1 MIATAKTKP
10 RPFDVILVW
19 KFSRFARNQ
28 DESAF
33 YKSILRKKCN
43 IDVVSITEPISEGM
57 YGRLIEMIIEWND
70 EFYSYNLSQE
80 VTRGMQEKAIKGGYQ
95 TSPPLGYKAVGEGK
109 PFVIDEETYKI
120 YQYIAD
126 LYDFEHLD
134 ATGIARRCN
143 DLGYRTQRGNLFEAR
158 TIRRLMKNQF
168 YAGTVSWNGI
178 SFEGSHEVRI
188 SKERFD
194 ARMEWMNANRK
205 QHKQH
210 DVSGCKHWLSG
221 VVKCSICGASLG
233 YCSSSSVPFFQCWK
247 YGKGFHKGSCSISE
261 AKLIRM
267 IKSNFE
273 EIMNGRDFVC
283 EYLPALPITNERNTE
298 ADRYRKELEKL
309 QQREERVRLAFENG
323 IDSMEEYAES
333 KKRIREERERL
344 QGKILS
350 LELPKKKPTKKDM
363 FIKIGTAYDVIF
375 NQDSTYQEKGTMIR
389 SIVKEIIFDKE
400 EQKLTFVFY
409 QA

>member
-1 MIATAKTKP
+1 
-10 RPFDVILVW
+10 
-19 KFSRFARNQ
+19 
-28 DESAF
+28 
-33 YKSILRKKCN
+33 
-43 IDVVSITEPISEGM
+43 
-57 YGRLIEMIIEWND
+57 
-70 EFYSYNLSQE
+70 
-80 VTRGMQEKAIKGGYQ
+80 
-95 TSPPLGYKAVGEGK
+95 
-109 PFVIDEETYKI
+109 
-120 YQYIAD
+120 
-126 LYDFEHLD
+126 
-134 ATGIARRCN
+134 
-143 DLGYRTQRGNLFEAR
+143 
-158 TIRRLMKNQF
+158 
-168 YAGTVSWNGI
+168 
-178 SFEGSHEVRI
+178 
-188 SKERFD
+188 
-194 ARMEWMNANRK
+194 
-205 QHKQH
+205 
-210 DVSGCKHWLSG
+210 
-221 VVKCSICGASLG
+221 
-233 YCSSSSVPFFQCWK
+233 
-247 YGKGFHKGSCSISE
+247 
-261 AKLIRM
+261 M

-273 EIMNGRDFVC
+273 EIMAGRDFVC